1 MSSYFTLIIFRNS
14 DHSTNPVRTKKF
26 IKMELEAKDMAAVYF
41 QENKKRRETGEDIVT
56 LKL

>member
-1 MSSYFTLIIFRNS
+1 
-14 DHSTNPVRTKKF
+14 VRTKKF
-26 IKMELEAKDMAAVYF
+26 IKMGLEAIDMAAVYF